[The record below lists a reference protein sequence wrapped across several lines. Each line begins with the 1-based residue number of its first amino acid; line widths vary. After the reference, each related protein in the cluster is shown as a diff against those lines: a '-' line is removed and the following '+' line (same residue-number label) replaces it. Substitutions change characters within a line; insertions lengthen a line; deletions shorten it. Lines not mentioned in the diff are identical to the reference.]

1 MNNSLLA
8 DSECN
13 QLDVEQDEREKK
25 KQKKTEACTE
35 QELNRIL

>member
-25 KQKKTEACTE
+25 KQTEACAE
-35 QELNRIL
+35 QELNQIL

>member
-25 KQKKTEACTE
+25 NKKTEACTE